1 MEDQRDTP
9 RSAARAFESRCEVGD
24 RERRTAR
31 PDQRLE
37 IEVVAVRTRPDRLHA
52 VAVPERTPR
61 GETRAVFLVI
71 GPLPL
76 GYIWTACSVRLTN
89 PNVLQT

>member
-1 MEDQRDTP
+1 
-9 RSAARAFESRCEVGD
+9 
-24 RERRTAR
+24 
-31 PDQRLE
+31 
-37 IEVVAVRTRPDRLHA
+37 
-52 VAVPERTPR
+52 
-61 GETRAVFLVI
+61 LVI